1 MMQVYSKNFAMERVL
16 RKAVNEAMKF
26 SFFNRLIKYPLLRYS
41 FDMKIWI
48 KYLIGIVLG
57 IATAILLP
65 FDGDFSKNLLNF
77 FYEFAI
83 RFGRYT
89 ILPVIVFGVST
100 AVFKLRVSKKVLPV
114 GVLLVVVLLVTTA
127 ALTLLGLIS
136 TLIIQLPRI
145 PIPTG
150 TESDIPGIS
159 FSQLLFR
166 LLPFSSF
173 DSLLEDAFLLP
184 AFLFASLA
192 GAGCAT
198 DINDSK
204 HAVNVLESFSKVA
217 YNVMSF
223 FVDTLSIGMMAITCY
238 WFIDA
243 RAVLLEG
250 SFTPLII
257 MLTANLVLVLF
268 VIYPVA
274 IHFLC
279 RGAHPFKILY
289 ASVCPITT
297 AFFSGDTNVTLPV
310 ALKHGRESLGINRYV
325 SDVIYPVFSVF
336 ARGGTALVTTI
347 CFVVILRS
355 YSSLSISFTDVM
367 WIASVAFG
375 LSFLLGEI
383 PMGGSFMVLTI
394 MCVMYGRGFEA
405 GYLLLKP
412 MAALMGA
419 FSAAIDAGT
428 MMFGSYFVAQ
438 KMKAVENYELK
449 NFI

>member
-1 MMQVYSKNFAMERVL
+1 M
-16 RKAVNEAMKF
+16 
-26 SFFNRLIKYPLLRYS
+26 
-41 FDMKIWI
+41 
-48 KYLIGIVLG
+48 
-57 IATAILLP
+57 
-65 FDGDFSKNLLNF
+65 
-77 FYEFAI
+77 
-83 RFGRYT
+83 
-89 ILPVIVFGVST
+89 
-100 AVFKLRVSKKVLPV
+100 
-114 GVLLVVVLLVTTA
+114 VLLVTTA

-159 FSQLLFR
+159 LSQLLFR

-257 MLTANLVLVLF
+257 
-268 VIYPVA
+268 IY
-274 IHFLC
+274 
-279 RGAHPFKILY
+279 
-289 ASVCPITT
+289 
-297 AFFSGDTNVTLPV
+297 
-310 ALKHGRESLGINRYV
+310 
-325 SDVIYPVFSVF
+325 
-336 ARGGTALVTTI
+336 
-347 CFVVILRS
+347 
-355 YSSLSISFTDVM
+355 
-367 WIASVAFG
+367 
-375 LSFLLGEI
+375 
-383 PMGGSFMVLTI
+383 LTI
-394 MCVMYGRGFEA
+394 
-405 GYLLLKP
+405 
-412 MAALMGA
+412 
-419 FSAAIDAGT
+419 
-428 MMFGSYFVAQ
+428 Q
-438 KMKAVENYELK
+438 
-449 NFI
+449 FIQNQ